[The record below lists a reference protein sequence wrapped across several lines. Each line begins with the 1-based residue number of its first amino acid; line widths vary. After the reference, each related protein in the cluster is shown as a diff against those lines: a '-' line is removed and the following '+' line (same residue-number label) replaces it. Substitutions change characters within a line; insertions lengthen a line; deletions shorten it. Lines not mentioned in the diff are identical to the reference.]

1 MAGAYDPLGDLA
13 REAERRGATPEEA
26 KAIAEDV
33 VARGA
38 QDAFNAGTDTGV
50 IYGVVADVPV
60 SKPAGGATYAE
71 AAKAATTSSTPPVG
85 DATQQVADLLAK
97 MNDELNKR
105 QATMDALDQAY
116 RDATLRI
123 QSFGAEQ
130 DLFNTLRQP
139 GAGLFSLFTDRRAPG
154 TQIPLP
160 PSISAL
166 LQGRGIP
173 LSGNIPGEPVFL
185 DPDQLTNKLFQN
197 VIRQMSSSDF
207 NALTKDPTERANLIS
222 FGLLAGADPLR
233 SLQVRQNALPT
244 ASTLRGSLFA

>member
-1 MAGAYDPLGDLA
+1 
-13 REAERRGATPEEA
+13 
-26 KAIAEDV
+26 
-33 VARGA
+33 
-38 QDAFNAGTDTGV
+38 
-50 IYGVVADVPV
+50 
-60 SKPAGGATYAE
+60 
-71 AAKAATTSSTPPVG
+71 
-85 DATQQVADLLAK
+85 
-97 MNDELNKR
+97 MNDEANKR
-105 QATMDALDQAY
+105 NATLDALEQAY
-116 RDATLRI
+116 KDATIRI

-139 GAGLFSLFTDRRAPG
+139 GAGLFSMFTDRRAPG

-160 PSISAL
+160 PAISAL

-173 LSGNIPGEPVFL
+173 LSGNIPGEPVFM
-185 DPDQLTNKLFQN
+185 DPDQLTNQVFQN

-207 NALTKDPTERANLIS
+207 NALTKDPTERANLVS